1 MKRETKKQPRLMPKT
16 SYEQKPQKHRDQVK
30 VAKSGHAQSLVEKV
44 LALIRN
50 RPGIRPSEINRILNI
65 EQSDGPRGA
74 LLRRGLVRKVKEGS
88 ATRYYPL

>member
-1 MKRETKKQPRLMPKT
+1 MTRATKQPRLMPKG

-30 VAKSGHAQSLVEKV
+30 VAKSDDPQSLIEKV

-50 RPGIRPSEINRILNI
+50 HPGIRPSEINRILNI
-65 EQSDGPRGA
+65 EQSDSPRGA
-74 LLRRGLVRKVKEGS
+74 LLKRGLVRKVKEGS

>member
-16 SYEQKPQKHRDQVK
+16 SYEQKPQKHKDQVK
-30 VAKSGHAQSLVEKV
+30 VAKSDGPQSLVEKV
-44 LALIRN
+44 LALIRTH
-50 RPGIRPSEINRILNI
+50 PGIRPSEINRTLNI

-74 LLRRGLVRKVKEGS
+74 LLKRGLVRKVKEGS

>member
-1 MKRETKKQPRLMPKT
+1 MKRATKQPRLMPKDP
-16 SYEQKPQKHRDQVK
+16 YEQKPKKHKDQVK
-30 VAKSGHAQSLVEKV
+30 VAKSGHPQSLVEKV

-50 RPGIRPSEINRILNI
+50 HPGIRPSEINRTLNI

-74 LLRRGLVRKVKEGS
+74 LLKRGLVRKVKEGS